1 MKFWSTVFL
10 QCLECSNEL
19 EVYYRPKNS
28 DQHCRQQENMYI
40 HIRHFYWVEPKNIYN
55 ASESYFFLFF
65 EWTELHTIFDP
76 RFFFNLTFP
85 SIWKSGLGP
94 RPVNDIYI
102 MFFGSPVTFNAKI
115 SKMSCVFWKILT
127 ICASRVLYN
136 SKVL

>member
-1 MKFWSTVFL
+1 MLNYLKFWSTVFL

-19 EVYYRPKNS
+19 EVYYRPKKFRS
-28 DQHCRQQENMYI
+28 TLPS
-40 HIRHFYWVEPKNIYN
+40 IRKYVYTFYWVEPKNIYN
-55 ASESYFFLFF
+55 LSESYFFLFF
-65 EWTELHTIFDP
+65 EWTELQTIFDP
-76 RFFFNLTFP
+76 RFP
-85 SIWKSGLGP
+85 SICKSGLGP

-115 SKMSCVFWKILT
+115 SKMSCVFWKILS